1 MKNKVIHAISFLHN
15 GERVVVKPTA
25 VGKFRVPVVSVENGS
40 LKTRMRALTAMEI
53 LSHDIIKNCDPTFYL
68 ENNERLRVYPG
79 GDPSYLPAQAEGIA
93 LKHDEANKAELPKL
107 RKPKK
112 RVGSPFSTGYNSYE
126 QASLDLY
133 GWWPGDD
140 YDDGTAD

>member
-15 GERVVVKPTA
+15 GERVVVKPTV
-25 VGKFRVPVVSVENGS
+25 VGKFRVPVVKVENGS

-93 LKHDEANKAELPKL
+93 LKHDAVNKVELPKL
-107 RKPKK
+107 KNKISTKPPSK
-112 RVGSPFSTGYNSYE
+112 FNYE
-126 QASLDLY
+126 QASLDMY
-133 GWWPGDD
+133 GWYPG

>member
-25 VGKFRVPVVSVENGS
+25 VGKFRVPVVKVENGS

-93 LKHDEANKAELPKL
+93 LKHDNANRVELPKL
-107 RKPKK
+107 KNKISTKPPSK
-112 RVGSPFSTGYNSYE
+112 YDYE
-126 QASLDLY
+126 QASLDIY
-133 GWWPGDD
+133 GWYPG

>member
-15 GERVVVKPTA
+15 GERVIVKPTV
-25 VGKFRVPVVSVENGS
+25 VGKFRVPVVKVENGS

-93 LKHDEANKAELPKL
+93 LKHDTANKVELPKL
-107 RKPKK
+107 KNKISTKPPSK
-112 RVGSPFSTGYNSYE
+112 YDYE
-126 QASLDLY
+126 QASLDIY
-133 GWWPGDD
+133 GWYPG

>member
-1 MKNKVIHAISFLHN
+1 MKKKIIYAISFLHN
-15 GERVVVKPTA
+15 GERVVVKPTTF
-25 VGKFRVPVVSVENGS
+25 GKFRVPVVKVENGS

-93 LKHDEANKAELPKL
+93 LKHDNANRVELPKL
-107 RKPKK
+107 KNKISTKPPSK
-112 RVGSPFSTGYNSYE
+112 YDYE
-126 QASLDLY
+126 QASLDIY
-133 GWWPGDD
+133 GWYPG

>member
-1 MKNKVIHAISFLHN
+1 MKKNIIHAISFLHK
-15 GERVVVKPTA
+15 GERVVVNPNGF
-25 VGKFRVPVVSVENGS
+25 GKFRVPVVKVENGS

-93 LKHDEANKAELPKL
+93 LKHDTANRIELPKL
-107 RKPKK
+107 KNKISTKPPSK
-112 RVGSPFSTGYNSYE
+112 YDYE
-126 QASLDLY
+126 QASLDIY
-133 GWWPGDD
+133 GWYPG

>member
-15 GERVVVKPTA
+15 GERVVVKPTV
-25 VGKFRVPVVSVENGS
+25 VGKFRVPVVKVENGS

-79 GDPSYLPAQAEGIA
+79 GDPSYLPARAEGIA
-93 LKHDEANKAELPKL
+93 LKHDTANKVELPKL
-107 RKPKK
+107 KNKISTKPPSK
-112 RVGSPFSTGYNSYE
+112 YDYE
-126 QASLDLY
+126 QASLDIY
-133 GWWPGDD
+133 GWYPG

>member
-15 GERVVVKPTA
+15 GERVVVKPTV
-25 VGKFRVPVVSVENGS
+25 VGKFRVPVVKVENGS

-93 LKHDEANKAELPKL
+93 LKHDAVNKVELPKL
-107 RKPKK
+107 KNKISTKPPSK
-112 RVGSPFSTGYNSYE
+112 FNYE
-126 QASLDLY
+126 QASLDMY
-133 GWWPGDD
+133 GWHPG

>member
-15 GERVVVKPTA
+15 GERVVVKSTIF
-25 VGKFRVPVVSVENGS
+25 GKFRVPVVKVENGS

-93 LKHDEANKAELPKL
+93 LKHDTANKVELPKL
-107 RKPKK
+107 KNKISTKPPSK
-112 RVGSPFSTGYNSYE
+112 YDYE
-126 QASLDLY
+126 QASLDIY
-133 GWWPGDD
+133 GWYPG

>member
-15 GERVVVKPTA
+15 GERVIVKPTV
-25 VGKFRVPVVSVENGS
+25 VGKFRVPVVKVENGS

-93 LKHDEANKAELPKL
+93 LKHDTANKVELPKL
-107 RKPKK
+107 KNKISTKPPSK
-112 RVGSPFSTGYNSYE
+112 YAYE
-126 QASLDLY
+126 QASFDIY
-133 GWWPGDD
+133 GWHPG

>member
-1 MKNKVIHAISFLHN
+1 MKSKVIHAISFLHN
-15 GERVVVKPTA
+15 GERVVVKPTV
-25 VGKFRVPVVSVENGS
+25 VGKFRVPVVKVENGS

-93 LKHDEANKAELPKL
+93 LKHDTANKVELPKL
-107 RKPKK
+107 KNKISTKPPSK
-112 RVGSPFSTGYNSYE
+112 YSYE
-126 QASLDLY
+126 QASLDMY
-133 GWWPGDD
+133 GWFPG

>member
-15 GERVVVKPTA
+15 GERVVVKPTV
-25 VGKFRVPVVSVENGS
+25 VGKFRVPVVKVENGS

-53 LSHDIIKNCDPTFYL
+53 LRHDIIKNCDPTFYL

-93 LKHDEANKAELPKL
+93 LKHDTANKIELPKL
-107 RKPKK
+107 KNKITTKPPSK
-112 RVGSPFSTGYNSYE
+112 YNYE
-126 QASLDLY
+126 QASLDMY
-133 GWWPGDD
+133 GWYPG

>member
-15 GERVVVKPTA
+15 GERVVVKPTV
-25 VGKFRVPVVSVENGS
+25 VGKFRVPVVKVENGS

-53 LSHDIIKNCDPTFYL
+53 LRHDIIKNCDPTFYL

-93 LKHDEANKAELPKL
+93 LKHDAVNKVELPKL
-107 RKPKK
+107 KNKISTKPPSK
-112 RVGSPFSTGYNSYE
+112 FNYE
-126 QASLDLY
+126 QASLDMY
-133 GWWPGDD
+133 GWYPG

>member
-15 GERVVVKPTA
+15 GERVVVKPTV
-25 VGKFRVPVVSVENGS
+25 VGKFRVPVVKVENGS
-40 LKTRMRALTAMEI
+40 LKTRMRSLTAMEI
-53 LSHDIIKNCDPTFYL
+53 LRHDIIKNCDPTFYL

-93 LKHDEANKAELPKL
+93 LKHDNANRVELPKL
-107 RKPKK
+107 KNKITTKPP
-112 RVGSPFSTGYNSYE
+112 SNYDYE
-126 QASLDLY
+126 KASLDIY
-133 GWWPGDD
+133 GWYPG

>member
-1 MKNKVIHAISFLHN
+1 MKSKVIHAISFLHN
-15 GERVVVKPTA
+15 GERVVVKPTV
-25 VGKFRVPVVSVENGS
+25 VGKFRVPVVKVENGS

-79 GDPSYLPAQAEGIA
+79 GDPSYLPAQAEGIE
-93 LKHDEANKAELPKL
+93 LKHDTANKVALPKL
-107 RKPKK
+107 KNKISTKPPSK
-112 RVGSPFSTGYNSYE
+112 YSYE
-126 QASLDLY
+126 QASLDMY
-133 GWWPGDD
+133 GWFPG

>member
-1 MKNKVIHAISFLHN
+1 MNKKVIHAISFLHN
-15 GERVVVKPTA
+15 GERVVVKPTV
-25 VGKFRVPVVSVENGS
+25 VGKFRVPVVKVENGS

-53 LSHDIIKNCDPTFYL
+53 LKHDIIKNCDPTFYL

-93 LKHDEANKAELPKL
+93 IKHDTANKVELPKL
-107 RKPKK
+107 KNKISSKTSSR
-112 RVGSPFSTGYNSYE
+112 FNYE
-126 QASLDLY
+126 QASLDIY
-133 GWWPGDD
+133 GWYPG

>member
-15 GERVVVKPTA
+15 GERVVVKPTV
-25 VGKFRVPVVSVENGS
+25 VGKFRVPVVKVENGS

-53 LSHDIIKNCDPTFYL
+53 LRHDIIKNCDPTFYL

-93 LKHDEANKAELPKL
+93 LKHDTANKVELPKL
-107 RKPKK
+107 KNKISMKPPSK
-112 RVGSPFSTGYNSYE
+112 YDYE
-126 QASLDLY
+126 QASLDMY
-133 GWWPGDD
+133 GWFPG

>member
-15 GERVVVKPTA
+15 GERVVVKPTI
-25 VGKFRVPVVSVENGS
+25 VGKFRVPVVKVENGS

-93 LKHDEANKAELPKL
+93 LKHDTANKVELPKL
-107 RKPKK
+107 KNKISTKPPSK
-112 RVGSPFSTGYNSYE
+112 YDYE
-126 QASLDLY
+126 QASLDIY
-133 GWWPGDD
+133 GWYPG